1 MQQNSIGRS
10 CRFAPVLI
18 GALWI
23 AMPVTAGPLLDAA
36 IEAERLAAKNDASGA
51 FEAMRSG
58 LAAFSQTLPLTVP
71 RALFVTEAPKAYRA
85 YTPKTDAAF
94 APGEKLITYVEVT
107 GLKWQPSDGGQ
118 RQSHFTVDLE
128 LTDDEGKTLALQKEF
143 GNFTFTSHSDAVE
156 VYTHLTLDV
165 AGAKPGGYVLR
176 YTVNDVIAERSTPVE
191 LPFTLKE
198 KG

>member
-1 MQQNSIGRS
+1 MSPTSAAPARRLAIALFGAS
-10 CRFAPVLI
+10 LSTAPV
-18 GALWI
+18 A
-23 AMPVTAGPLLDAA
+23 AGPLLDAA
-36 IEAERLAAKNDASGA
+36 IEAERLAAKNDAAGA

-71 RALFVTEAPKAYRA
+71 RAVFVTEMPKAYRA
-85 YTPKTDAAF
+85 YTLKSEPVF
-94 APGEKLITYVEVT
+94 APGEKLITYLEVT
-107 GLKWQPSDGGQ
+107 GLKWQPADGNK

-143 GNFTFTSHSDAVE
+143 GNFTFTAHSDAVE

-191 LPFTLKE
+191 LPFTLKD
-198 KG
+198 KS